1 MTGRRMRILLPLA
14 ALAAWISLAA
24 PARAWCCPFCGMSGT
39 TLTQE
44 VNQASMVLY
53 GTLKNARAGNSDGDF
68 AGGTTDLMIEKVI
81 KPHKFV
87 ENKNKI
93 TLDRYVPN
101 VGGTKFLI
109 FCDVFKGKVDPYR
122 GMPVKGDDMP
132 NYLAGAVKVKDK
144 KITERLRF
152 FFDYLNNE
160 DQEIA
165 TDALKEFGNVDYPDY
180 HEVAG
185 SFDSAKVAGWLR
197 DPKTPSYRFGL
208 YASILG
214 HSSKNKE
221 EHAKLL
227 LSLVEDPDKR
237 VNSGVDGILAAYVM
251 LKPKEGWQ
259 YVRGVLKDSKQ
270 DFLMRY
276 AALRTVRFFVDYRT
290 DIIAKKDSVEAVS
303 QLLDQPDIA
312 DLAIEDLRKW
322 KRWEL
327 TDRILG
333 LKDKDSHDVP
343 IIRRSILRFALCSPQ
358 KAAKAYV
365 EEQRKRDEQT
375 VLDAEELLKI
385 EQQSTPPP
393 VVKQ

>member
-1 MTGRRMRILLPLA
+1 
-14 ALAAWISLAA
+14 
-24 PARAWCCPFCGMSGT
+24 
-39 TLTQE
+39 
-44 VNQASMVLY
+44 
-53 GTLKNARAGNSDGDF
+53 
-68 AGGTTDLMIEKVI
+68 
-81 KPHKFV
+81 
-87 ENKNKI
+87 
-93 TLDRYVPN
+93 
-101 VGGTKFLI
+101 
-109 FCDVFKGKVDPYR
+109 
-122 GMPVKGDDMP
+122 
-132 NYLAGAVKVKDK
+132 
-144 KITERLRF
+144 
-152 FFDYLNNE
+152 
-160 DQEIA
+160 
-165 TDALKEFGNVDYPDY
+165 
-180 HEVAG
+180 
-185 SFDSAKVAGWLR
+185 
-197 DPKTPSYRFGL
+197 FGL

-290 DIIAKKDSVEAVS
+290 DIIAKKDSVEAIS

-358 KAAKAYV
+358 K
-365 EEQRKRDEQT
+365 
-375 VLDAEELLKI
+375 
-385 EQQSTPPP
+385 
-393 VVKQ
+393 